1 MTTLRLPPAAE
12 LPDADRI
19 ALERTASRLGSSPDE
34 LADIW
39 RAQMHWP
46 DYLEANRRQTL
57 RGYRFQGAVPELAK
71 EAMHVAVS
79 AVNDCEY

>member
-1 MTTLRLPPAAE
+1 MTTLRLPAAAE
-12 LPDADRI
+12 LTEADRVALDQI
-19 ALERTASRLGSSPDE
+19 ARRLGSTPDE

-57 RGYRFQGAVPELAK
+57 RGYRLQGAVPELTK
-71 EAMHVAVS
+71 EAMHVGIS
-79 AVNDCEY
+79 AVNNCDY